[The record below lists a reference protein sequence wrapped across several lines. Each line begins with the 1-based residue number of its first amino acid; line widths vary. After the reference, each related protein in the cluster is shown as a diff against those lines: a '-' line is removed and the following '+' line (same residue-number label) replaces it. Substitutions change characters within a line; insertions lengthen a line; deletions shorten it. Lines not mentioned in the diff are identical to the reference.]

1 MSVIQEMTAKKLA
14 GYMDHTL
21 LKAYVKD
28 EDFKKL
34 CEEAARYQFAM
45 VAITPSRLHCAR
57 NI

>member
-34 CEEAARYQFAM
+34 SSPELR
-45 VAITPSRLHCAR
+45 S
-57 NI
+57 